1 MSFLFSDDEM
11 TTVIKTKRCT
21 ECKRD
26 LPTTKFSNA
35 SGANYLYH
43 QCRDCTR
50 IQNRLRKKLKL
61 DNPLKDADGHRC
73 PICDRSAKE
82 AFGKGGM
89 HLKSSWVLDHDH
101 NSGKFRG
108 YICHSCNRGL
118 GLFSDS
124 VDTLLKAINYL
135 RQ

>member
-1 MSFLFSDDEM
+1 MSVLFSNEEM
-11 TTVIKTKRCT
+11 AVVVKTKRCT
-21 ECKRD
+21 ECKKD

-43 QCRDCTR
+43 QCKDCTKYQGKLREKLR
-50 IQNRLRKKLKL
+50 I
-61 DNPLKDADGHRC
+61 DNPLVDPENHRC
-73 PICDRSAKE
+73 PICDRDAKQ
-82 AFGKGGM
+82 AFGKGGQ

-101 NSGKFRG
+101 VSGKFRG

-124 VDTLLKAINYL
+124 VDILSKAINYL